1 MLISILLAYILGYVT
16 MFLLLSHSANWFFNI
31 HNTKN
36 ILSMSL
42 FSWIGVVAVILIIIY
57 DIEIDD

>member
-1 MLISILLAYILGYVT
+1 MLMYLILTYILGYIV

-31 HNTKN
+31 HNIKN
-36 ILSMSL
+36 ILTMSL
-42 FSWIGVVAVILIIIY
+42 FSWIGVVAIILIIIY